1 MAVFETWLK
10 SDLKKPLKVT
20 QLEGNLFS
28 QDNGGNLIGAEV
40 TDGGQAATL
49 SGNVTGYFMR
59 ADGET
64 VVIVG
69 TLSGNRASIVLPAS
83 AYVVV
88 GQASIVI
95 KVGDTTVGACVGY
108 VYRTTTDAIVDPGR
122 LIPSLADLLAQIET
136 MRELN
141 QTVTNQEAGRVTA
154 ESGRVQSETNRETAE
169 TARASA
175 ETARASAE
183 TARAAAETARAS
195 AETDRATAETGR
207 ATAETGRVSA
217 ESGRAT
223 AETAR
228 DTAETARGTAEAA
241 RSAAETA
248 RATAET
254 ARETAETARA
264 AAETQRATDTAA
276 AIAAAGSATSA
287 ANTAA
292 GKIDNMTVEGQTG
305 TTTSVTISEVNGHK
319 HISFTVQKGDKGDPG
334 KDFEI
339 RKTFSSI
346 AQMQAYDPE
355 TDPSTKKV
363 RENDFVMIDTGSVQD
378 ADTGKLFCYEPSTQD
393 VWRYIG
399 DLSGSQGIKGE
410 TGTGIANITLN
421 QDYTL
426 TITMDDG
433 NYYTTASIRGA
444 QGPAGVSPTVAVSTV
459 TGGHQ
464 VDVTDAQGVHTFV
477 VLDGADGTSAYCYI
491 RYSHTQPTQDS
502 DMGTTADDWMGIYS
516 GTSSTPPTTYTS
528 YTWYK
533 IKGETGSVQN
543 VYATTIP
550 MSDQDSTKIS
560 AAIAAK
566 MDALNAAAPYDN
578 TATYAE
584 GAYCFH
590 DGLKKCTTAIT
601 TAEEWTAAH
610 WTSTTIAAELQ
621 SKVDAN
627 QGAGNAGKALGID
640 NQGNVVPVPFSG
652 EDFTGA
658 TDQAAGVHGYV
669 PAPATGDQGKFL
681 KGDGSWG
688 TVPNPQ
694 NMGGATAQ
702 TAGTAGLAPAP
713 AAGDQ
718 GKFLRGDGSWA
729 NTPYPGTMTGAT
741 ASTDGASGLVP
752 APLAGG
758 HKLFLKGDG
767 SWDEPDGVRLYVAD
781 LDAVTNTSGSYTHTS
796 TVTGMTGDLKAV
808 LIECSNPEI
817 FKDKVT
823 ITTGADSVTLT
834 CSEVAGTSS
843 VKVSFAVQGN
853 ANPLNSTEY
862 AALDARI
869 GDLSDLTTTDKS
881 SVVDA
886 VNEVNGKL
894 QHAELSVTT
903 TSNGIIETNIDYDSI
918 VLVNAYA
925 TSNVS
930 PIPYRYSG
938 GTLRFRAV
946 NSSGGNLGLAKST
959 SITLYLDYYN
969 RA

>member
-40 TDGGQAATL
+40 MNNGQAASL
-49 SGNVTGYFMR
+49 SGGVTGYIIR

-64 VVIVG
+64 VIITG
-69 TLSGNRASIVLPAS
+69 TLSGNKASIVLPAS

-95 KVGDTTVGACVGY
+95 KVGTTTVGACVGY
-108 VYRTTTDAIVDPGR
+108 VYRTTTDAIVDPGHV
-122 LIPSLADLLAQIET
+122 IPSLEELLAQIAT
-136 MRELN
+136 MQQLN
-141 QTVTNQEAGRVTA
+141 QTVTAQESR
-154 ESGRVQSETNRETAE
+154 
-169 TARASA
+169 
-175 ETARASAE
+175 
-183 TARAAAETARAS
+183 
-195 AETDRATAETGR
+195 
-207 ATAETGRVSA
+207 RVSA
-217 ESGRAT
+217 ESGRVT

-228 DTAETARGTAEAA
+228 T
-241 RSAAETA
+241 
-248 RATAET
+248 
-254 ARETAETARA
+254 
-264 AAETQRATDTAA
+264 AAETQRATGTAA
-276 AIAAAGSATSA
+276 AIAAAGSATNA

-378 ADTGKLFCYEPSTQD
+378 ADTGKLFCYDPTTQD

-444 QGPAGVSPTVAVSTV
+444 QGPAGVSPTVTVTAV

-464 VDVTDAQGVHTFV
+464 VDVTDASGTQTFIVLDGVDGSDGA
-477 VLDGADGTSAYCYI
+477 DGADGTSAYCYI

-502 DMGTTADDWMGIYS
+502 DMGTTPDDWMGIYS

-566 MDALNAAAPYDN
+566 MDVLNAAAPYDN

-584 GAYCFH
+584 GTYCFH

-621 SKVDAN
+621 GKVDAN

-640 NQGNVVPVPFSG
+640 DQGNVVPVPFSG

-658 TDQAAGVHGYV
+658 LAKIGIGVV
-669 PAPATGDQGKFL
+669 
-681 KGDGSWG
+681 DGQF
-688 TVPNPQ
+688 VIQPV
-694 NMGGATAQ
+694 TAQ
-702 TAGTAGLAPAP
+702 
-713 AAGDQ
+713 
-718 GKFLRGDGSWA
+718 
-729 NTPYPGTMTGAT
+729 
-741 ASTDGASGLVP
+741 
-752 APLAGG
+752 
-758 HKLFLKGDG
+758 
-767 SWDEPDGVRLYVAD
+767 E
-781 LDAVTNTSGSYTHTS
+781 
-796 TVTGMTGDLKAV
+796 
-808 LIECSNPEI
+808 EE
-817 FKDKVT
+817 
-823 ITTGADSVTLT
+823 
-834 CSEVAGTSS
+834 E
-843 VKVSFAVQGN
+843 
-853 ANPLNSTEY
+853 
-862 AALDARI
+862 
-869 GDLSDLTTTDKS
+869 
-881 SVVDA
+881 
-886 VNEVNGKL
+886 
-894 QHAELSVTT
+894 
-903 TSNGIIETNIDYDSI
+903 
-918 VLVNAYA
+918 
-925 TSNVS
+925 
-930 PIPYRYSG
+930 
-938 GTLRFRAV
+938 
-946 NSSGGNLGLAKST
+946 
-959 SITLYLDYYN
+959 
-969 RA
+969 